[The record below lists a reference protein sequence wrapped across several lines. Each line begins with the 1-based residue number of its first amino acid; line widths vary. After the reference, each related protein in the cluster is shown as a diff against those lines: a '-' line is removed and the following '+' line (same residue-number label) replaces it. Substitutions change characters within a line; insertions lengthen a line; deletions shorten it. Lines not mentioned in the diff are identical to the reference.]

1 MKKLMIIVA
10 LAVATLTA
18 QAQRLLIV
26 SSDGAHDRYLLSD
39 IERITYE
46 EDMEFTNDLLPYR
59 IAADPKTQIFGE
71 ALKLTGIDKLIAKHE
86 STIIPFG
93 TDQSS
98 RDSVYN
104 GFMVPIPNGVQTFS
118 KVKWCAEFPTKFTAF
133 VETDEV
139 LRQHGINNLDDLKAY
154 AKRIYDEAYPDD
166 ASVSDPTARN
176 NSLNRFVAYHLLSFC
191 VDYDNLVSNKR
202 IKDYYDR
209 SKHDICTFYPTLMP
223 YSTVKISDIDGRN
236 FLNRRGLGSAATVEG
251 VGVST
256 PTEMGEL
263 GMATNGRY
271 YYLDDLLTYGT
282 ETQEQVLTDHW
293 TVNFRSLSP
302 MLMSIVPWNIFG
314 MYNEDVGI
322 ALKGDVM
329 DNIQAD
335 SKTILVYNP
344 GTPYFNMLDCDAF
357 YAVGDGEFTIKLPA
371 LPKGNWELRM
381 GISVSQQ
388 RGVIQSYIDG
398 VAQGIPID
406 QRVYPENYGSNYGVY
421 HAPDYYFPAGGVSPL
436 ADMTWRVSY
445 TMGSLHSDGQ
455 TDHYLRI
462 KQVLEDPYTVSLIDY
477 LEFVPLN
484 K

>member
-154 AKRIYDEAYPDD
+154 AKRIYD
-166 ASVSDPTARN
+166 
-176 NSLNRFVAYHLLSFC
+176 
-191 VDYDNLVSNKR
+191 
-202 IKDYYDR
+202 
-209 SKHDICTFYPTLMP
+209 
-223 YSTVKISDIDGRN
+223 
-236 FLNRRGLGSAATVEG
+236 
-251 VGVST
+251 
-256 PTEMGEL
+256 
-263 GMATNGRY
+263 
-271 YYLDDLLTYGT
+271 
-282 ETQEQVLTDHW
+282 
-293 TVNFRSLSP
+293 
-302 MLMSIVPWNIFG
+302 
-314 MYNEDVGI
+314 
-322 ALKGDVM
+322 
-329 DNIQAD
+329 
-335 SKTILVYNP
+335 
-344 GTPYFNMLDCDAF
+344 
-357 YAVGDGEFTIKLPA
+357 
-371 LPKGNWELRM
+371 
-381 GISVSQQ
+381 
-388 RGVIQSYIDG
+388 
-398 VAQGIPID
+398 
-406 QRVYPENYGSNYGVY
+406 
-421 HAPDYYFPAGGVSPL
+421 
-436 ADMTWRVSY
+436 
-445 TMGSLHSDGQ
+445 
-455 TDHYLRI
+455 
-462 KQVLEDPYTVSLIDY
+462 
-477 LEFVPLN
+477 
-484 K
+484 